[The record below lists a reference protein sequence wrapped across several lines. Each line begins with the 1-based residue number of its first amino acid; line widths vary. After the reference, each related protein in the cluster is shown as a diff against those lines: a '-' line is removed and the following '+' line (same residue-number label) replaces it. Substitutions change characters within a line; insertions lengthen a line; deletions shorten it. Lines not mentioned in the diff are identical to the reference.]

1 MHRKVVN
8 GREDLWDEYYR
19 LRKEVKQL
27 VIEKKLNIW
36 NELVE
41 KVNTDF
47 DENRKEFCCFVGKK

>member
-1 MHRKVVN
+1 MVRKVVN
-8 GREDLWDEYYR
+8 GREDLWDECCK

-27 VIEKKLNIW
+27 VIQEKVN

-47 DENRKEFCCFVGKK
+47 DENKKEFGLL